1 MSTEHVVTAG
11 PSHPR
16 GPWIRAILIVVIG
29 MALTLVGTTW
39 LQERARHDAE
49 MRFER
54 YNAKITATVLQ
65 RFENSVIALKG
76 LRSTFHAY
84 GGHMDRLAF
93 RAWVDARHIEV
104 DFPGLRGLGFIERV
118 ERTALPAFLARERAD
133 AAPDFSVRTSGDA
146 PDLFV
151 IKLIEPLQNN
161 RAAWGYDVGSEPV
174 RRAAA
179 QQAVDTGLPTLTGR
193 ITLVQDGKKG
203 PGFLYFMP
211 IYRAGEPLDTVEAR
225 RRSLIGLLYTP
236 IVVAELMRD
245 MHEITDEL
253 IDFELL
259 MGGET
264 SPDHLL
270 FDLDGHLS
278 RADQRENPGTLH
290 HQVAL
295 DVGGRTL
302 TLQTRTTD
310 TFVAETRDLTALGFG
325 LAGSLLSALLAGMFW
340 MTSMNQARAESLAHR
355 MTQDLRDSQRRTEN
369 ALREQRALLE
379 TLERHSLISVTD
391 RAGTIL
397 EVNDAFCA
405 ISHYSREEL
414 IGATHRLVNSQHHD
428 PFFWVDMWQTISS
441 GQSWQGEICNRNKD
455 GDLYWVSSII
465 APFFNEEGTIEKYI
479 SIRQDITQRK
489 QLEAEA
495 KQMAERYTLAIE
507 GGSDG
512 LWDWIDVKQSESW
525 WSPQFYRLLGFEPDE
540 IPAGLVTLDSLLH
553 PEDRRRTL
561 DAIHRALSDAS
572 PFDIDHRL
580 RTKDG
585 DFRWFRS
592 RAKVYC
598 DEYGAAH
605 RMAGSLQDIHDMR
618 LAQQRLA
625 EHTDHMAAIFSL
637 TPDAFVSFDQQ
648 GFITYASPAFE
659 ALTSMPCETVQGWSE
674 EVLLERLN
682 EMSTEP
688 LSPETRAA
696 LHEDAPQHERVLLAL
711 HTPKSKRLEI
721 SLQRGRGASVS
732 QVMHLRDVTRETELE
747 RMKAEFLSVAAHEL
761 RTPMA
766 SIYGFTEL
774 LLTRADLKPEKQRDL
789 LHRIFRQSEVMVTII
804 NELLDLARIEAR
816 RGKDL
821 KLESLDLAALV
832 AEVVRDHRVPDQRKA
847 PVVSEPDGPLWVRGD
862 VQKTR
867 QAVLNVL
874 SNAYKYSPD
883 GGDVEI
889 GFVVET
895 AQEGSPPRTG
905 VRIRDH
911 GVGLTPEQLARI
923 GERFFR
929 ADKSGRIPGTG
940 LGLSI
945 VQEFLKLM
953 GGSMA
958 VDSVHGQ
965 GTTVTLWLPP
975 SV

>member
-1 MSTEHVVTAG
+1 MPADSVATPG
-11 PSHPR
+11 LSQPR

-29 MALTLVGTTW
+29 MALTLIGMNW
-39 LQERARHDAE
+39 LQDQAHHDAA

-65 RFENSVIALKG
+65 RFENSLIALKG
-76 LRSTFHAY
+76 LRSTYHAD

-118 ERTALPAFLARERAD
+118 ERESLPAFLARERAD
-133 AAPDFSVRTSGDA
+133 AAPDFSVRTTGDA

-151 IKLIEPLQNN
+151 IKLIEPLENN
-161 RAAWGYDVGSEPV
+161 RAAWGYDVGSERV

-179 QQAVDTGLPTLTGR
+179 QQAVDTGQPKLTGR

-211 IYRAGEPLDTVEAR
+211 IYREGASVDTVESR
-225 RRSLIGLLYTP
+225 RRALIGLLYTP

-245 MHEITDEL
+245 MQEITDEL
-253 IDFELL
+253 VDFELL
-259 MGGET
+259 MAGDSSLER
-264 SPDHLL
+264 LL
-270 FDLDGHLS
+270 FDLDGHLT
-278 RADQRENPGTLH
+278 RGDRREEPGTLNH
-290 HQVAL
+290 KESLHI
-295 DVGGRTL
+295 GGQTL
-302 TLQTRTTD
+302 TLQTRTTA
-310 TFVAETRDLTALGFG
+310 TFAAETQDLTSLGFG
-325 LAGSLLSALLAGMFW
+325 LAGSLLCTLLASMFW
-340 MTSMNQARAESLAHR
+340 MTSMNQVRAESLAHR
-355 MTQDLRDSQRRTEN
+355 MTQDLRESKRRAEN
-369 ALREQRALLE
+369 ALRDQRALLD

-391 RAGTIL
+391 RSGTIL

-405 ISHYSREEL
+405 ISQFTRDEL
-414 IGATHRLVNSQHHD
+414 VGGTHRLINSQHHD

-441 GQSWQGEICNRNKD
+441 GQSWQGDICNRNKD
-455 GDLYWVSSII
+455 GELYWVSSII
-465 APFFNEEGTIEKYI
+465 APFFNEEGQIEKYI

-489 QLEAEA
+489 KLEAEA
-495 KQMAERYTLAIE
+495 KEMTERYTLAIE

-512 LWDWIDVKQSESW
+512 LWDWVDVQQSDAW
-525 WSPQFYRLLGFEPDE
+525 WSPQFYRLLGFEPNE

-553 PEDRRRTL
+553 PQDRRRTM
-561 DAIHRALSDAS
+561 DAVHHSLANAS
-572 PFDIDHRL
+572 PFDVDFRL

-585 DFRWFRS
+585 DHRWY
-592 RAKVYC
+592 RARGKVLC
-598 DEYGAAH
+598 DEFGAAH
-605 RMAGSLQDIHDMR
+605 RMAGSLQDIHEMR

-625 EHTDHMAAIFSL
+625 ENTDHMAAIFSQ

-659 ALTSMPCETVQGWSE
+659 HLTSVGCETVRGWSE
-674 EVLLERLN
+674 EVLLNQLN
-682 EMSTEP
+682 SLTAEP
-688 LSPETRAA
+688 LSAEARAS
-696 LHEDAPQHERVLLAL
+696 LHQTAPPHERVLLQVN
-711 HTPKSKRLEI
+711 TVPPKLLELT
-721 SLQRGRGASVS
+721 LQLGSGTTVS

-766 SIYGFTEL
+766 SIYGFTDL
-774 LLTRADLKPEKQRDL
+774 LLTRTDLKPEKQRDML
-789 LHRIFRQSEVMVTII
+789 QRIFRQSEVMVRII
-804 NELLDLARIEAR
+804 NELLDLARIDAQ
-816 RGKDL
+816 RGKDI
-821 KLESLDLAALV
+821 KLESLDLVELV
-832 AEVVRDHRVPDQRKA
+832 CEVVRDHQVPERRN
-847 PVVSEPDGPLWVRGD
+847 PPMVTEPAAHMWVRGD

-889 GFVVET
+889 SFVVDM
-895 AQEGSPPRTG
+895 AQDGAPSRTG
-905 VRIRDH
+905 VRIVDH
-911 GVGLTPEQLARI
+911 GVGLTSEQLARV

-929 ADKSGRIPGTG
+929 ADQSGRIPGTG

-953 GGSMA
+953 GGSLA
-958 VDSVHGQ
+958 VESVHGQ

-975 SV
+975 ST